1 MVQFESKEII
11 LKIET
16 IFKNEEIQ
24 FNGNFMEIVDRA
36 KEENQSQTAE
46 VFSEKWVSY
55 SKNVSKEEQE
65 RLWQFQK
72 EWYLKLYGF
81 DDERD
86 LASFLKTKK
95 VVFDAGC
102 GLGYLSEWFARLSPQ
117 STIVAMDISQSVE
130 EAAKKYKDIPNIFF
144 IRGDIAKTPF
154 KDEVMDYI
162 SCHAVIMHTENPEKT
177 FCEFNRILKRNN
189 NSIEAG
195 GGGELACYVYAK
207 KALPRKLVDDYFR
220 IRCKELSNREL
231 WEMSEQLSELGKR
244 LQDLN
249 IKFEAPD
256 IPLLGIKGGEYDI
269 QRFIY
274 WNFLKCFY
282 NQELGWD
289 TSVVTNF
296 DWYSPSN
303 AKRYTQEEFK
313 RWGEIHQ
320 MKLIYFHTEEAC
332 FGARFQK
339 K

>member
-195 GGGELACYVYAK
+195 GGGGTRLLCIWK
-207 KALPRKLVDDYFR
+207 KS
-220 IRCKELSNREL
+220 IT
-231 WEMSEQLSELGKR
+231 
-244 LQDLN
+244 
-249 IKFEAPD
+249 
-256 IPLLGIKGGEYDI
+256 
-269 QRFIY
+269 QR
-274 WNFLKCFY
+274 
-282 NQELGWD
+282 
-289 TSVVTNF
+289 V
-296 DWYSPSN
+296 
-303 AKRYTQEEFK
+303 R
-313 RWGEIHQ
+313 
-320 MKLIYFHTEEAC
+320 
-332 FGARFQK
+332 
-339 K
+339 

>member
-1 MVQFESKEII
+1 M
-11 LKIET
+11 KIET
-16 IFKNEEIQ
+16 IFKNEEIK

-65 RLWQFQK
+65 KLWQFQK

-189 NSIEAG
+189 NSIEA
-195 GGGELACYVYAK
+195 
-207 KALPRKLVDDYFR
+207 
-220 IRCKELSNREL
+220 
-231 WEMSEQLSELGKR
+231 
-244 LQDLN
+244 
-249 IKFEAPD
+249 
-256 IPLLGIKGGEYDI
+256 
-269 QRFIY
+269 
-274 WNFLKCFY
+274 
-282 NQELGWD
+282 
-289 TSVVTNF
+289 
-296 DWYSPSN
+296 
-303 AKRYTQEEFK
+303 
-313 RWGEIHQ
+313 
-320 MKLIYFHTEEAC
+320 
-332 FGARFQK
+332 
-339 K
+339 

>member
-130 EAAKKYKDIPNIFF
+130 EAAKKYKDIPNIFLL
-144 IRGDIAKTPF
+144 
-154 KDEVMDYI
+154 E
-162 SCHAVIMHTENPEKT
+162 E
-177 FCEFNRILKRNN
+177 IL
-189 NSIEAG
+189 
-195 GGGELACYVYAK
+195 
-207 KALPRKLVDDYFR
+207 
-220 IRCKELSNREL
+220 
-231 WEMSEQLSELGKR
+231 
-244 LQDLN
+244 
-249 IKFEAPD
+249 
-256 IPLLGIKGGEYDI
+256 
-269 QRFIY
+269 QRHH
-274 WNFLKCFY
+274 LK
-282 NQELGWD
+282 
-289 TSVVTNF
+289 
-296 DWYSPSN
+296 
-303 AKRYTQEEFK
+303 
-313 RWGEIHQ
+313 
-320 MKLIYFHTEEAC
+320 MK
-332 FGARFQK
+332 
-339 K
+339 